1 MATYGMAW
9 GLLPKV
15 TLAQRKARENARIG
29 LLGSGQE
36 SKNGMYA

>member
-1 MATYGMAW
+1 MATYGMGW

-15 TLAQRKARENARIG
+15 TLARRKAQGNARIG

-36 SKNGMYA
+36 SKNGTFV